1 MYGGLECE
9 LMTARQGGGD
19 QTPYHTQCLRP
30 HYKHPHSKSLA
41 RFNLFKFSFK
51 TLCSA
56 FEKIIH
62 KGFS

>member
-30 HYKHPHSKSLA
+30 HYKHPYSKSLA
-41 RFNLFKFSFK
+41 RFNLFSVFFQN
-51 TLCSA
+51 A
-56 FEKIIH
+56 VFGI
-62 KGFS
+62 